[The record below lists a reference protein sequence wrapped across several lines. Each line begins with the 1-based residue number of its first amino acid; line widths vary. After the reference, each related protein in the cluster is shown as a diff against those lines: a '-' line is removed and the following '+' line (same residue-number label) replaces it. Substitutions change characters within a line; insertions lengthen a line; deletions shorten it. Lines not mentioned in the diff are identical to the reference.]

1 MESTNSIQNYLIEK
15 HSEIDKI
22 DSIQQINSIYSR
34 IDNYI
39 SFSNKL
45 RFILYDKL
53 KEFFLTF
60 LNPEKNIL
68 TKFQKFICFYQ
79 GLRNEYKN
87 KINNINEFLKENNN
101 LDDYLS
107 NKIKYECEQFNY
119 VDNQITPILLKN
131 YDIIIELIQ
140 IINKNIKSNELK
152 NILSLENNFFNIE
165 EILNKINEKETE
177 KENVS
182 ENETVTENENE
193 YINENKKEKE
203 NENFENEKEYQIELK
218 NECQNEF
225 ENENEYENKIE
236 NEYQDEYENDL
247 QNKYQDEYENEYLN
261 EIANELQNHY
271 RNEFAIDLQ
280 NESQNEFTNDIQN
293 ENQNNFETTNIIILG
308 KKRKGKKKKDNKI
321 IRKTLTTKKKE
332 IDLLKKLKKKYPRS
346 DYIKK
351 LSKNIINQLKNKIL
365 YECCINYTES
375 RIKKSIIKCIG
386 NKNLYKFLKL
396 DFSINYPTKKN
407 DIIDNFKSLF
417 TDGYFYLKKNKNKF
431 ELSGKINKLSI
442 LFSNY
447 CENYSLMD
455 DLGIKII
462 RIYIYQFYEELAHEY
477 QSSDITTDN
486 LIIEMNDKE
495 ITTLNYNYNMLSLVK
510 EYFNLNTK

>member
-182 ENETVTENENE
+182 ENETVTEN
-193 YINENKKEKE
+193 
-203 NENFENEKEYQIELK
+203 
-218 NECQNEF
+218 
-225 ENENEYENKIE
+225 
-236 NEYQDEYENDL
+236 
-247 QNKYQDEYENEYLN
+247 
-261 EIANELQNHY
+261 
-271 RNEFAIDLQ
+271 
-280 NESQNEFTNDIQN
+280 
-293 ENQNNFETTNIIILG
+293 
-308 KKRKGKKKKDNKI
+308 
-321 IRKTLTTKKKE
+321 
-332 IDLLKKLKKKYPRS
+332 
-346 DYIKK
+346 
-351 LSKNIINQLKNKIL
+351 
-365 YECCINYTES
+365 
-375 RIKKSIIKCIG
+375 
-386 NKNLYKFLKL
+386 
-396 DFSINYPTKKN
+396 
-407 DIIDNFKSLF
+407 
-417 TDGYFYLKKNKNKF
+417 
-431 ELSGKINKLSI
+431 
-442 LFSNY
+442 
-447 CENYSLMD
+447 
-455 DLGIKII
+455 
-462 RIYIYQFYEELAHEY
+462 
-477 QSSDITTDN
+477 
-486 LIIEMNDKE
+486 
-495 ITTLNYNYNMLSLVK
+495 
-510 EYFNLNTK
+510 